1 MTGEEQNRGLI
12 VAKRDWKRWLESGNP
27 EQPPVDLLRPFD
39 SEPMKAWR
47 VDERINSV
55 KNN

>member
-1 MTGEEQNRGLI
+1 VTGEEQNRGLI